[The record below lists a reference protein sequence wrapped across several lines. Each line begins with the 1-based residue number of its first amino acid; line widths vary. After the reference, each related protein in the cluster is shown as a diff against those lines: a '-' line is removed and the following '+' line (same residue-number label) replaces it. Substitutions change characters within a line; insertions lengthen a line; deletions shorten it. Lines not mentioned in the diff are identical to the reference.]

1 MNPQTQDDWEILLRF
16 LPAGWE
22 EKALELGALSRRRKI
37 DSARTLLRVLM
48 IHLASGMSLRTT
60 TAYAHEA
67 KLCSINDA
75 ALLHR
80 LKVSEEW
87 LHWMC
92 VEILKGMKRH
102 SAVKELGSR
111 FQVRVVDG
119 TSISEPGSTGSDWRI
134 HYCLRL
140 DNLRCDAFQIT
151 SPKIGE
157 DFQRFDVSPGDLVIG
172 DRGYCK
178 RRGIIYVI
186 KGGGHV
192 LVRFHSSNLPLFNKS
207 GKPFLPLNH
216 LRLLKAVDCGDWDV
230 YFRSPGGKDLQ
241 KGRLCAIKKTEEAAE
256 LAKKKLRTK
265 ASRQQRTL
273 LPETLE
279 HAEYVC
285 VYTTVNR
292 HSLKTRDVLELYRE
306 RWQIE
311 LTFKRLKTIIGVG
324 HLPKH
329 NEESCV
335 AWLYGKML
343 VAMLVERLYLE
354 AESFS
359 PWGYPIE
366 CPRQRRELLQQSRP

>member
-1 MNPQTQDDWEILLRF
+1 MNLQTQDDWKILLRF

-37 DSARTLLRVLM
+37 DSARTLLRVLL
-48 IHLASGMSLRTT
+48 IHLSSGMSLRTT
-60 TAYAHEA
+60 AAYAHET

-92 VEILKGMKRH
+92 LEILKGMNNH
-102 SAVKELGSR
+102 AGLKEPGRR

-119 TSISEPGSTGSDWRI
+119 APINEPGRTGSDWRI

-140 DNLRCDAFQIT
+140 DNLRCDTFRIT
-151 SPKIGE
+151 NPKAGE
-157 DFQRFDVSPGDLVIG
+157 DFQRFDATPGDLIIG
-172 DRGYCK
+172 DQRYCK
-178 RRGIIYVI
+178 RRGITHVL

-192 LVRFHSSNLPLFNKS
+192 LVRFHSSNFPLFTRS
-207 GKPFLPLNH
+207 GKPFFPLEN

-230 YFRSPGGKDLQ
+230 YFRAPGGKNLQ
-241 KGRLCAIKKTEEAAE
+241 KGRLCAIRKTQEAAE
-256 LAKKKLRTK
+256 LTRKNLRTGVSK
-265 ASRQQRTL
+265 QQRPL
-273 LPETLE
+273 IPETLE
-279 HAEYVC
+279 HAGYVC

-306 RWQIE
+306 CWQIE
-311 LTFKRLKTIIGVG
+311 PTLERLKSIIAVG

-329 NEESCV
+329 NEESSV

-343 VAMLVERLYLE
+343 VAMLIEKLRLE
-354 AESFS
+354 AESSS
-359 PWGYPIE
+359 PWGYPI
-366 CPRQRRELLQQSRP
+366 